1 MNRQEFVAVD
11 RKLFERL
18 MHGPLGPITLVL
30 KNGTSIAGE
39 MKGIARG
46 GGSDPA
52 RYWGRIVL
60 TVNGEDI
67 EVTYPEITEFS

>member
-1 MNRQEFVAVD
+1 MNQQEFISVD
-11 RKLFERL
+11 QKLFERL
-18 MHGPLGPITLVL
+18 MHGHFGPITLVL
-30 KNGTSIAGE
+30 KNGRSIAGE

-46 GGSDPA
+46 RDFNPD

-60 TVNGEDI
+60 TVDGEDI